1 VRSARVVQER
11 PELRGPAL
19 RLPLVDDLLRPRLG
33 ELQAALGGRPLAP
46 CR

>member
-1 VRSARVVQER
+1 VVQER
-11 PELRGPAL
+11 AELRGPAL

-33 ELQAALGGRPLAP
+33 ELQAALGGRPLTP